1 MYVVRHTE
9 NFIKTVQRIP
19 GRGPATIYFPNEI
32 VKIYVRREG
41 VEWGIE
47 NGKGRRFIKW
57 AFDRRLGAKQTSS
70 IMGNFRQNINRAFY
84 IRYSSAYVLDNN
96 ETPLRVMFL

>member
-19 GRGPATIYFPNEI
+19 GWGPATIYFPNEI

-41 VEWGIE
+41 VE
-47 NGKGRRFIKW
+47 
-57 AFDRRLGAKQTSS
+57 
-70 IMGNFRQNINRAFY
+70 
-84 IRYSSAYVLDNN
+84 
-96 ETPLRVMFL
+96 